1 MVGTMISYLQI
12 ISHLYWILIIIIRP
26 MQPPH
31 LLLLKKIKQKHVL
44 IWRPYLMVWARL
56 EKAISLC
63 KIWAKSRKEDLKR
76 AIVIKC
82 FWFNQVWQKGKLF
95 CYWSWHRDLEELG
108 LYIMTLSPIFSGPIL
123 PLSQ

>member
-56 EKAISLC
+56 EKAISPC

-76 AIVIKC
+76 AIIIKC

-95 CYWSWHRDLEELG
+95 CYWSRHRDLEELG

>member
-76 AIVIKC
+76 AIIIKC
-82 FWFNQVWQKGKLF
+82 FWINQVWQKGKLF

>member
-56 EKAISLC
+56 EKAKSPC

-76 AIVIKC
+76 AIIIKC
-82 FWFNQVWQKGKLF
+82 FWINQVWQKGKLF